1 MSLKTEWKPHF
12 EGLTRIALISLFLD
26 GFRLFLA
33 VFSIYVFLVFFQQIL
48 RGFCTLI
55 LGWCRW
61 DIGIFPKSS
70 QRRGTR
76 GCRNLGL
83 RDLDSRNERIRII
96 AFQNIQKFSNR
107 PSKNIFAGR
116 WKFMENRKNPKF
128 SSLTELFDAYAG
140 SQQKFMFKSCSDR
153 YKKCQVKVHEFI
165 CSLRFILFA
174 IYLI

>member
-1 MSLKTEWKPHF
+1 MNLSGQNNSNTFF
-12 EGLTRIALISLFLD
+12 ESFLNGAFPWSRTTAVWTFSSDIGL
-26 GFRLFLA
+26 
-33 VFSIYVFLVFFQQIL
+33 
-48 RGFCTLI
+48 
-55 LGWCRW
+55 
-61 DIGIFPKSS
+61 IGIFPKSS

-96 AFQNIQKFSNR
+96 AFQNIQNFSNR
-107 PSKNIFAGR
+107 PGKNIFAGR

-140 SQQKFMFKSCSDR
+140 SQQKFMFKSYSDR
-153 YKKCQVKVHEFI
+153 YKKCQVKVQRFI
-165 CSLRFILFA
+165 YRLRFILCA